1 MAKWSDRL
9 YTYYAAVAFAFSFA
23 ALYPAFL
30 LCIWV
35 PRWNEYGR
43 KINQYWAKT
52 LFSIIFLPVKVEIE
66 GELEK
71 DKPYIFL
78 ANHFSYLDVAMMGFV
93 PGDAVFVGKASI
105 RKVPFF
111 GYYFKKLHI
120 AVDRSRVKSRAET
133 MRRAGLALD
142 RGSSM
147 VLFPEGGIYTQDP
160 PNLVP
165 FKNGAFRLAI
175 EKQIP
180 IIPVTLSYNH
190 VILADQKELILRRI
204 PAKMVLHQA
213 LNPTDYPTE
222 EGLKQRCF
230 EVIQEQLVKD
240 NPFPSTQLI
249 YNPSASST
257 ANFQPHEN

>member
-1 MAKWSDRL
+1 MNRF
-9 YTYYAAVAFAFSFA
+9 YTYYAAVAFALTFA
-23 ALYPAFL
+23 VLFPAFL
-30 LCIWV
+30 VCIWV
-35 PRWNEYGR
+35 PQWNKYGR

-66 GELEK
+66 AKLEK
-71 DKPYIFL
+71 GKPYIFL

-105 RKVPFF
+105 RKAPFF
-111 GYYFKKLHI
+111 GYYFKNLHI

-165 FKNGAFRLAI
+165 FKNGAFRLAL

-190 VILADQKELILRRI
+190 VILADQKELVLKRI

-213 LNPTDYPTE
+213 LNPADYPTDE
-222 EGLKQRCF
+222 ALKQRCF
-230 EVIQEQLVKD
+230 EVIQQQLLHD
-240 NPFPSTQLI
+240 NPISSPERIPNHSS
-249 YNPSASST
+249 SASS
-257 ANFQPHEN
+257 NFQTHEI